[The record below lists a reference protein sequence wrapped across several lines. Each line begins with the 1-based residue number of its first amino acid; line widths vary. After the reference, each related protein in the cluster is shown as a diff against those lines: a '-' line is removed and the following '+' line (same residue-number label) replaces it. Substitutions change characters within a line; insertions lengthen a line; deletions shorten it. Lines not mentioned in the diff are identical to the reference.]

1 MSSFTDAAGRAAA
14 DRPTISE
21 LVRGPAGNT
30 FTITFAPG
38 QQLPSHRNPSRLV
51 LTVSAGTGTLSVDG
65 GAPVAIGSGS
75 CVQLEP
81 DVPHAL
87 EAGADGMTV
96 EVLLA
101 AACCPSC

>member
-1 MSSFTDAAGRAAA
+1 MSPFTESAGRAAA

-38 QQLPSHRNPSRLV
+38 QRLPSHRNSSRLL
-51 LTVSAGTGTLSVDG
+51 LTVSAGEGTLSVDD
-65 GAPVAIGSGS
+65 GAPVAIASGS

-81 DVPHAL
+81 DAPHAL
-87 EAGADGMTV
+87 EAGAAGMTV